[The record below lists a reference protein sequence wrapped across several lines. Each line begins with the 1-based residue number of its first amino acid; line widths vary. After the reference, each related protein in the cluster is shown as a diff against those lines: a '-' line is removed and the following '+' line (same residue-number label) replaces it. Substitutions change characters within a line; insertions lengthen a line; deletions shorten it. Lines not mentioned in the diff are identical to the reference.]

1 MWFVGS
7 RALLKVD
14 GLARPQQ
21 RDEESIRSCCVHQH
35 GRAADDFGV
44 TARGQEQR
52 GVFVGSAGELQAR
65 GRWCLLTPRGTRMKP
80 ALIVHGGCGTPPPGE
95 EGPRKVACERA
106 AEAGWK
112 VLLTEG
118 SALDAVEAA
127 VRALEDEPLLNAG
140 TGSYLQA
147 DGVARLD
154 ASLMTDDGRAGAV
167 AQVPLLPHPVSLAR
181 YLLEHDAHV
190 MLAGPEALA
199 LAARLGHEVGVVATP
214 AKIAYWQEHLDEAC
228 RRLDYAAMAAA
239 WKCSNPRLGTV
250 GCVALD
256 ARGRLA
262 AGTSTGGTG
271 QCYPGRVGDTPIIGA
286 GTYCTPR
293 VGVSMTG
300 VGERILVK
308 LAAKRLAD
316 LAGDGV
322 PLEAATRRVLDEV
335 GPGAGLI
342 ALGADGTIVEERNTP
357 FLAAARRAS

>member
-1 MWFVGS
+1 MG
-7 RALLKVD
+7 
-14 GLARPQQ
+14 
-21 RDEESIRSCCVHQH
+21 
-35 GRAADDFGV
+35 
-44 TARGQEQR
+44 
-52 GVFVGSAGELQAR
+52 
-65 GRWCLLTPRGTRMKP
+65 P

-95 EGPRKVACERA
+95 EGPRNAACERA
-106 AEAGWK
+106 ADAGWG
-112 VLLTEG
+112 VLARGG

-140 TGSYLQA
+140 TGAYLQA

-154 ASLMTDDGRAGAV
+154 ASLMADDGRAGAV

-181 YLLEHDAHV
+181 YLLEQDAHV

-199 LAARLGHEVGVVATP
+199 LAARLGHAVGVVATP
-214 AKIAYWQEHLDEAC
+214 AKIAYWQEHLDDAC
-228 RRLDYAAMAAA
+228 RRLDYAAMADA
-239 WKCSNPRLGTV
+239 WKAEHPRLGTV

-256 ARGRLA
+256 ERGRLA

-271 QCYPGRVGDTPIIGA
+271 QCYPGRVGDTPVIGA

-322 PLEAATRRVLDEV
+322 PIEEAARRVLDEV
-335 GPGAGLI
+335 GPGAGLV
-342 ALGADGTIVEERNTP
+342 ALGSGGEVVERRNTP
-357 FLAAARRAS
+357 FMAAARRTA